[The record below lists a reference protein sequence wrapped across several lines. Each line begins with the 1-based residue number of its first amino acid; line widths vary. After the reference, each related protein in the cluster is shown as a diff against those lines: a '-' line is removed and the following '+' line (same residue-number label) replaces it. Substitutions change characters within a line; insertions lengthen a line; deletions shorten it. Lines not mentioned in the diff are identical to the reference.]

1 MTHSYGIIQYISL
14 SVFSKSLIEINLGSP
29 CHTVLLEEDSP
40 ASCQEQC
47 NICKHGTTTPGPA
60 NSMQTSSMPTLSTA
74 SDTSCN
80 DCMDANI
87 SLDTE
92 SLCIAC
98 SAVCSPSHP
107 HFSALCPGISP
118 IPLAILPSWS
128 LRWCPRR
135 IGSNPNRYF
144 LHFYMFE
151 QTLPFAG

>member
-87 SLDTE
+87 SLDKE
-92 SLCIAC
+92 SLCSAC
-98 SAVCSPSHP
+98 SAVCSLSDPYFCVECHSNV
-107 HFSALCPGISP
+107 SECPPEPISLP
-118 IPLAILPSWS
+118 TLPSWS
-128 LRWCPRR
+128 LKWCPRR
-135 IGSNPNRYF
+135 IGSNPNR
-144 LHFYMFE
+144 HFN
-151 QTLPFAG
+151 L

>member
-1 MTHSYGIIQYISL
+1 MVLNSGGQ
-14 SVFSKSLIEINLGSP
+14 
-29 CHTVLLEEDSP
+29 CHTVLLEENSSS
-40 ASCQEQC
+40 SCQEQC
-47 NICKHGTTTPGPA
+47 NLCKYGATTPRPDT
-60 NSMQTSSMPTLSTA
+60 SMQTSSMPTGSTA

-98 SAVCSPSHP
+98 DAVCSPSHP

-135 IGSNPNRYF
+135 IGSNPNRHFEFANF
-144 LHFYMFE
+144 LHFYIFE
-151 QTLPFAG
+151 QALPFAGWGGSRNAAFTR

>member
-87 SLDTE
+87 SSDTE
-92 SLCIAC
+92 SLCSAC
-98 SAVCSPSHP
+98 SAVCSPSHA
-107 HFSALCPGISP
+107 HFCAVCHSNVRECSRTSSV
-118 IPLAILPSWS
+118 PLAVLPSWS
-128 LRWCPRR
+128 LKWCPRR
-135 IGSNPNRYF
+135 IGNNPNR
-144 LHFYMFE
+144 HFN
-151 QTLPFAG
+151 L